1 MVCRRYLHMGQ
12 GSNPPHESS
21 LNPPLFPL
29 LEEPRILYT
38 SYSGFTLITL
48 RSKKVMKVLIA
59 FIMIGVLIPPAS
71 AKKTK
76 YIVTAR
82 GVQDMA
88 GYDTGRIHA
97 CLVAKVQREGNVFA
111 GTARVMFMLPDGTK
125 ITFRNQEISFKIV
138 DRNYIICSLL
148 GIWEIPLEYVEGSG
162 YVCEVDSFEIGSYA
176 GTLQL
181 RFKLKNVML
190 TSS

>member
-1 MVCRRYLHMGQ
+1 M
-12 GSNPPHESS
+12 
-21 LNPPLFPL
+21 
-29 LEEPRILYT
+29 
-38 SYSGFTLITL
+38 
-48 RSKKVMKVLIA
+48 RSKKVMKILVA

-71 AKKTK
+71 AKKNK
-76 YIVTAR
+76 YIFTAR

-88 GYDTGRIHA
+88 GYDTGIIHA

-138 DRNYIICSLL
+138 DKNDIICHLS
-148 GIWEIPLEYVEGSG
+148 GRWEIPVEYVEGSG
-162 YVCEVDSFEIGSYA
+162 YVSEVDYFEIGSYT

-181 RFKLKNVML
+181 RFKLKNVIL